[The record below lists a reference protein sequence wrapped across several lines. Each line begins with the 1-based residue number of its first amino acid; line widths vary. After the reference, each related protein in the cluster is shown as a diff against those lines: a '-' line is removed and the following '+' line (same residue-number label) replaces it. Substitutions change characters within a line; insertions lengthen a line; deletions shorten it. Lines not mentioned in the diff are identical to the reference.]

1 MAADANS
8 LGDLHTLL
16 TEVMSSEIQA
26 YRANNVPVPA
36 SVMAAV
42 AKFLKDNNITCD
54 PVDADA
60 IEELRAEFEAQS
72 IARRSAAVEAAG
84 LAVDDLEALYQTH

>member
-1 MAADANS
+1 MAADVDS
-8 LGDLHTLL
+8 LGELHALL
-16 TEVMSSEIQA
+16 TEVMRDEIQD
-26 YRANNVPVPA
+26 YRDKQLPIPA

-54 PVDADA
+54 PVDADSIQA
-60 IEELRAEFEAQS
+60 LRDEFERDS
-72 IARRSAAVEAAG
+72 KARRSAAVEAAG

>member
-1 MAADANS
+1 MAADAGS
-8 LGDLHTLL
+8 LGELHALL
-16 TEVMSSEIQA
+16 TEVMRDEIQT
-26 YRANNVPVPA
+26 YRDNGVAVPA

-60 IEELRAEFEAQS
+60 IEELRAEFERDS
-72 IARRSAAVEAAG
+72 KARRSAAVEAAG